1 MTPIPLSAQ
10 PGVYPL
16 ASNIVSRVRGLFDAA
31 VAEVARQCSS
41 EGRLVAALLDRQQFT
56 SYELAMASAELL
68 AAETGCVPDAQA
80 STLDADLALAAGCE
94 ALVTVVQRLEAI
106 YISAG
111 MAVQRLNDLT
121 CSADMAKFRALACHA
136 DVLAHLGA
144 QVAVADD
151 VGVVRLSESVAMAQD
166 AFHRFGQDVVKPL
179 AEQIHRD
186 DLIIPE
192 PLLKGMRDMGAFG
205 LSIPEEF
212 GGSASNTSQDV
223 LMMIAVTETLSEASL
238 AAAGSLITRPEI
250 LSRALM
256 AGGTAKQKED
266 LLPAIAAGELLCGIA
281 ITEPDFGSD
290 VASLALKG
298 TRTGGGWLLNG
309 AKTWCTFA
317 GKAGLLMVVTRTN
330 PDKSAGHK
338 GLSIMLVEK
347 PSYDGHEFSFAQD
360 GGGLLTGHAIPTIG
374 YRGMHSFDLHFENF
388 FVADDRLLGG
398 EGGLGKGFYY
408 TMAGMTG
415 GRMQTAA
422 RACGVMKAA
431 LYAAVRYAQ
440 DRRVFGSPLMNMPL
454 TQVKIAKMAMR
465 FASCRKLTYTIG
477 QRLEEGG
484 AQMEASLAKL
494 LACRS
499 AELVTREALQ
509 IHGGMGYAEESAV
522 SRYFVDARVLSIF
535 EGAEETLALK
545 VIAKSLFETA
555 LVSSSAALMEQA
567 HAE

>member
-1 MTPIPLSAQ
+1 MTPIPISAQ
-10 PGVYPL
+10 LGIYPL
-16 ASNIVSRVRGLFDAA
+16 ASNIVFRVRGLFDTA
-31 VAEVARQCSS
+31 VAEVALQCSS
-41 EGRLVAALLDRQQFT
+41 EGQLVASLLDKQQFT
-56 SYELAMASAELL
+56 SYELAMASAELF

-80 STLDADLALAAGCE
+80 STLDADLALAAACD
-94 ALVTVVQRLEAI
+94 ALVSVVQRLEAV

-111 MAVQRLNDLT
+111 MAMQSLSDLA
-121 CSADMAKFRALACHA
+121 CSADMAKFRSLASSA

-151 VGVVRLSESVAMAQD
+151 VGVVQLSESVAMAQK
-166 AFHRFGQDVVKPL
+166 AFHRFGQEVVKPL
-179 AEQIHRD
+179 AEQIHRY

-192 PLLKGMRDMGAFG
+192 PLLQGMRDMGAFG

-223 LMMIAVTETLSEASL
+223 MMMIAVTETLSEASL

-256 AGGTAKQKED
+256 AGGTAKQKEE
-266 LLPAIAAGELLCGIA
+266 LLPGIAAGELLCGIA

-290 VASLALKG
+290 VANLALKG
-298 TRTGGGWLLNG
+298 TRTEGGWLLNG

-317 GKAGLLMVVTRTN
+317 GKAELLMVVTRTN
-330 PDKSAGHK
+330 SDKSAGHK

-347 PSYDGHEFSFAQD
+347 PSYDGHEFSFVQE

-388 FVADDRLLGG
+388 FVPNDRLLGG

-408 TMAGMTG
+408 TMTGMTG

-422 RACGVMKAA
+422 RASGVMRAA
-431 LYAAVRYAQ
+431 LYAAIRYAQ

-454 TQVKIAKMAMR
+454 TQVKIAKLAMR
-465 FASCRKLTYTIG
+465 FVSCRKLTYAIG

-484 AQMEASLAKL
+484 AEMEASLAKL

-545 VIAKSLFETA
+545 IIAKSLFETTLA
-555 LVSSSAALMEQA
+555 SSATSKEPV